1 MSISPPRTPSETL
14 EGSGKDLR
22 FDFAALERKIVA
34 ATLQVFGDV
43 ARAYPEES
51 VCAFAL
57 YSDDGAVTVCPAF
70 ELSSHR
76 AARIAADAD
85 ENETDVV
92 TFSPAEWALEG
103 FGGEVFNDI
112 CTAVRTHVL
121 EEVCEGSVGLLEL
134 AVGLHLQRFGDA
146 FRRFRAEL
154 FETCVRTLER
164 LRADGA
170 FDAYPR
176 LLILFAVS
184 DTDPVA
190 EDEIRM
196 LKRLNGDDSPY
207 VAQYV
212 RWAKRW
218 EI

>member
-1 MSISPPRTPSETL
+1 MAPPETL
-14 EGSGKDLR
+14 ERSGKVVP
-22 FDFAALERKIVA
+22 FDFAALERKIA
-34 ATLQVFGDV
+34 TATLQVFRDV
-43 ARAYPEES
+43 ARAYPDES

-70 ELSSHR
+70 DLQSHR
-76 AARIAADAD
+76 AARDAAAAD
-85 ENETDVV
+85 ENEADAE

-103 FGGEVFNDI
+103 FGAAAFKDI

-121 EEVCEGSVGLLEL
+121 EEVCGGSVGLLEL
-134 AVGLHLQRFGDA
+134 ACGLHLDRYGDA
-146 FRRFRAEL
+146 FVAFRVEL

-170 FDAYPR
+170 FDAYPG

-184 DTDPVA
+184 DTDPLE

-196 LKRLNGDDSPY
+196 LKRLNGDSPY
-207 VAQYV
+207 VARYV
-212 RWAKRW
+212 GWTKRWASSR
-218 EI
+218 